1 MSILNPLGYEQITGL
16 GPAAKALTIPAGAQ
30 RALIQTTGQNVRW
43 RDDGT
48 DPTATVGM
56 QLAAG
61 DSLFYTGDL
70 AAIRLIEDAASATV
84 NVSYYA

>member
-1 MSILNPLGYEQITGL
+1 MAILKSLGYEQNTTL
-16 GPAAKALTIPAGAQ
+16 NTAKALTVPGGAQ
-30 RALIQTTGQNVRW
+30 RALIQATGQNVRW

-61 DSLFYTGDL
+61 DSLFYTADL
-70 AAIRLIEDAASATV
+70 SALKVIEEAASAKL
-84 NVSYYA
+84 NVTYYA